1 MSKQDNLA
9 NFTALRD
16 ALSELDM
23 LTAAPDGGKSREHR
37 VKFLLSKIAA
47 LRSGY
52 GIDELNRAQI
62 IASTPDDDPSLTG
75 RSDGTRRQI
84 ARDMRRAEGQLT
96 FAQRAEV
103 DYWRNMILGDGIEGR
118 TMQGTGAPV
127 LSSLQGNLGS
137 FVPFEYFREFLPMA
151 LKAYDCL
158 FDPDVVT
165 FVRTTHG
172 RPVQAPF
179 LSDVEATSDAQ
190 IIAEGVQDTTQT
202 PPANL
207 SGTYLSAYSFR
218 TPYWAI
224 SLEALQDMETAFPA
238 LELFKAFQA
247 ARVARGVG
255 KKLVRGDGNVSG
267 DKITGLVTALN
278 RLGVL
283 PVVAQGA
290 HAGQFPNVN
299 DATRNSG
306 NSIGSQDL
314 ANLFY
319 SVAAPYRNSPK
330 CCWIM
335 NDATLQY
342 LTGMASNSG
351 QPLVNVV
358 GGLEGDSVR
367 GATLFGKPVR
377 ISPSMDVI
385 APNSIPIAFGDFK
398 FWCTRSAE
406 DGSMI
411 NLYRQLPG
419 LIENGAVA
427 LQLRCRYD
435 GKLLFNDPGELSSP
449 AALSSPPTNEN
460 ASPIRLLKM
469 GSGS

>member
-1 MSKQDNLA
+1 MNKNDALI

-16 ALSELDM
+16 ALAELD
-23 LTAAPDGGKSREHR
+23 TITSAPDGGKSRELR
-37 VKFLLSKIAA
+37 VKALLARVAA
-47 LRSGY
+47 LKSGY
-52 GIDELNRAQI
+52 SHSELARAEVLR
-62 IASTPDDDPSLTG
+62 ATPDDDPTITG
-75 RSDGTRRQI
+75 RTDGERRKI
-84 ARDMRRAEGQLT
+84 AYDLRRAEGQLT

-118 TMQGTGAPV
+118 TVQGTGAPV

-255 KKLVRGDGNVSG
+255 KKLVRGDGNASG

-290 HAGQFPNVN
+290 HANQYPNTT
-299 DATRNSG
+299 DGTRTG
-306 NSIGSQDL
+306 ANSIGSQDL

-335 NDATLQY
+335 NDATQQIIA
-342 LTGMASNSG
+342 GMATNSG
-351 QPLVNVV
+351 TPLVNIV

-367 GATLFGKPVR
+367 GATLMGKPVR
-377 ISPSMDVI
+377 ISPSMDNV
-385 APNSIPIAFGDFK
+385 APNSVPVAFGDFK

-411 NLYRQLPG
+411 AVYRQLPG

-449 AALSSPPTNEN
+449 ASLSSPPTNES

-469 GSGS
+469 AAQ